1 MPLLFF
7 IKSKSM
13 AKELRKK
20 DALEYH
26 EKGRPGKIEVVPT
39 KATKTQRDL
48 SLAYSPG
55 VAEPCKEIAANKEA
69 VYRYT
74 AKGNLVAVISNGT
87 AVLGLGDIGPEAG
100 KPVMEGKGV
109 LFKIFADIDVFDIE
123 INEKDPVKFVEIVRS
138 LEPTF
143 GGINLED
150 IKAPECF
157 YIEKELREQLTIPVM
172 HDDQH
177 GTAIISAA
185 ALLNAL
191 QIQKKKIEKVQF
203 VVNGAGA
210 AAMACIQLYVALGAK
225 PENFCIFDRKGS
237 LYAGR
242 TDLEGF
248 KQKFANAKDDTT
260 LDKAMKGADV
270 FIGLSVGNV
279 VTTDMVKSM
288 AKNPIIFA
296 MANPDPE
303 ITYPDACAARNDL
316 IMATGRSDYPN
327 QVNNVLGFPYIF
339 RGALDVR
346 ATQINEAMK
355 LAAVK
360 ALAEL
365 AQTPV
370 PDIVNLAYN
379 TTNITFGPN
388 YIIPKPLDPRLLSAV
403 APAVAKAAIE
413 SGVAQKPITD
423 WDTYVTDL
431 NKRLGLDNQV
441 MRVLGSKAKKDP
453 RRIVFAEADN
463 VKILKSAQVVF
474 DEGIGYPILLGD
486 ENKIRLLA
494 QTNSIDIEGIPIFDP
509 RSDAMEEKR
518 NQYAEVF
525 FKKRQRKG
533 FNYYESKKIMKDRN
547 YFGCMM
553 VEMGDADAMIS
564 GLVKNYPDT
573 IRPALH
579 CIGLEEGIKR
589 LAGMYLMLTKKGP
602 IFLADTTVNFNPTAE
617 ELAEITLLAAREIR
631 HFNIIP
637 RIAMLSYS
645 NFGSSNSPE
654 ARLVADAK
662 NLVKQKMPSL
672 IVDGEMQAA
681 VAFNNEIL
689 KENYPFSELVDK
701 DVNTLIFPNLA
712 SGNIAYNLL
721 KEVGQS
727 DAIGP
732 VLLGLKKPVHVLQ
745 LGSSVRN
752 IVNMAIIAVVDAQLK
767 SQATNDEVIKRS
779 PWWKRFKKSK
789 EPDMQLD

>member
-1 MPLLFF
+1 
-7 IKSKSM
+7 M
-13 AKELRKK
+13 ANELRKK

-26 EKGRPGKIEVVPT
+26 EKGRPGKIEVIPT

-55 VAEPCKEIAANKEA
+55 VAEPCKEIAANKED
-69 VYRYT
+69 VYKYT

-123 INEKDPVKFVEIVRS
+123 INEKDPVKFVEIVKA

-191 QIQKKKIEKVQF
+191 QIQKKKIDKVRF

-210 AAMACIQLYVALGAK
+210 AAMACVQLYVALGAK

-237 LYAGR
+237 LYSGR

-248 KQKFANAKDDTT
+248 KKKFANAKEDTT

-279 VTTDMVKSM
+279 VTIDMVKSM

-303 ITYPDACAARNDL
+303 ITYPDACSARNDL

-379 TTNITFGPN
+379 ETNITFGAN

-423 WDTYVTDL
+423 WDAYVTDL
-431 NKRLGLDNQV
+431 NRRLGLDNQV
-441 MRVLGSKAKKDP
+441 MRILGSKAKKDP

-486 ENKIRLLA
+486 EIKIRTLA
-494 QTNSIDIEGIPIFDP
+494 QSNGIDIEGIPIFDP

-533 FNYYESKKIMKDRN
+533 FNYYESKKVMKDRN

-564 GLVKNYPDT
+564 GLTKNYPDT

-589 LAGMYLMLTKKGP
+589 IAGMYLMLTKRGP

-654 ARLVADAK
+654 AKLVADAK
-662 NLVKQKMPSL
+662 NIVKQKMPSL
-672 IVDGEMQAA
+672 IVDGEMQAS

-701 DVNTLIFPNLA
+701 DVNALIFPNLA

-732 VLLGLKKPVHVLQ
+732 ILLGLKKPVHVLQ

-752 IVNMAIIAVVDAQLK
+752 IVNMAIISVVDAQLK
-767 SQATNDEVIKRS
+767 SQAATDEVIKRS
-779 PWWKRFKKSK
+779 PWWKRFRKRK

>member
-1 MPLLFF
+1 M
-7 IKSKSM
+7 KN
-13 AKELRKK
+13 ELRRQQ
-20 DALEYH
+20 ALEYH
-26 EKGRPGKIEVVPT
+26 SKGRPGKIEVIPT
-39 KATKTQRDL
+39 KDAKTQRDL

-55 VAEPCKEIAANKEA
+55 VAEPCKEIAANKEN
-69 VYRYT
+69 VYKYT

-123 INEKDPVKFVEIVRS
+123 INEKDPEKFVQIVKA

-157 YIEKELREQLTIPVM
+157 YIETKLKEELNIPVM

-191 QIQKKKIEKVQF
+191 EIQKKKIDKVKY

-210 AAMACIQLYVALGAK
+210 AAMACIQLYIGLGAK
-225 PENFCIFDRKGS
+225 PENFILFDRKG
-237 LYAGR
+237 AIHKDR
-242 TDLEGF
+242 PDLDEA
-248 KQKFANAKDDTT
+248 KKKFANAKGEMT
-260 LDKAMKGADV
+260 LEQALKDADV

-279 VTTDMVKSM
+279 VTADMVKGM
-288 AKNPIIFA
+288 AKNPIVFA

-303 ITYPDACAARNDL
+303 ISWEDATTARRDI

-346 ATQINEAMK
+346 ARQINEAMK

-365 AQTPV
+365 AKTPV
-370 PDIVNLAYN
+370 PDLVNMAYN
-379 TTNITFGPN
+379 EKTISFGPN
-388 YIIPKPLDPRLLSAV
+388 YIIPKPLDPRLLATV
-403 APAVAKAAIE
+403 APAVAKAAME
-413 SGVAQKPITD
+413 SGVAQYPITN
-423 WDTYVTDL
+423 WDKYVADL
-431 NKRLGLDNQV
+431 EKRLGLDNQV
-441 MRVLGSKAKKDP
+441 MRVIGNKARRDP
-453 RRIVFAEADN
+453 KRIVFAEADN
-463 VKILKSAQVVF
+463 IKILKAAQIVF
-474 DEGIGYPILLGD
+474 DDGIGYPILLGN
-486 ENKIRLLA
+486 EAKIK
-494 QTNSIDIEGIPIFDP
+494 SIATANGIDLDGLPIFDP
-509 RSDAMEEKR
+509 RSDSTEEKR
-518 NQYAEVF
+518 NAYAEVF
-525 FKKRQRKG
+525 FSKRQRKG
-533 FNYYESKKIMKDRN
+533 FNAYEAKKVMRDRN

-564 GLVKNYPDT
+564 GLTKNYPDT

-579 CIGLEEGIKR
+579 TIGTEEGVKKI
-589 LAGMYLMLTKKGP
+589 AGMYLMLTKKGP
-602 IFLADTTVNFNPTAE
+602 LFLGDTTVNFNPTAE
-617 ELAEITLLAAREIR
+617 ELAEITLLVAKEVK

-654 ARLVADAK
+654 ARLVAEARK
-662 NLVKQKMPSL
+662 IVKGKMPSL
-672 IVDGEMQAA
+672 IVDGEMQAN
-681 VAFNNEIL
+681 VAFNKELL
-689 KENYPFSELVDK
+689 KENYPFSELTDK

-712 SGNIAYNLL
+712 SGNIAYNIL
-721 KEVGQS
+721 KELGTA

-745 LGSSVRN
+745 LGSSVRS
-752 IVNMAIIAVVDAQLK
+752 IVNMALIAVVDAQIK
-767 SQATNDEVIKRS
+767 CKNAATEEMVQRS
-779 PWWKRFKKSK
+779 PWWKRFKKVSK
-789 EPDMQLD
+789 EM